1 MGPVII
7 WPEEYGASSGRTG
20 HNCGRS
26 SRRRAESPDNV
37 PASSRQCGPLEM
49 EGKLVRRDATACS

>member
-37 PASSRQCGPLEM
+37 PASSRQCGCWKWRENW
-49 EGKLVRRDATACS
+49 